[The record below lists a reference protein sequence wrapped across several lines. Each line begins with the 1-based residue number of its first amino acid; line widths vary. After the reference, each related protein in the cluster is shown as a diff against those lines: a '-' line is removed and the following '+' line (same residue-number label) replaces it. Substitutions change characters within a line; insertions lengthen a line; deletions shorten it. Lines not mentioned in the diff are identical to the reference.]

1 MVTKSPEI
9 NNFRPVPRSGV
20 IYVMTEAEKLGY
32 HKQSKDWANLGQGS
46 PEVGPLEGAPD
57 RIKSIPV
64 QIEDLNYAPTD
75 GIIELKEAIADF
87 YNKRYREGKKSQ
99 YTKDNVAVCSG
110 GRLALT
116 RIVSAL
122 GYGNVGHFL
131 PDYTA
136 YEELLDAFRS
146 FTAIPILRKHEENY
160 KFSPENFKE
169 EVLGLGLS
177 AVLLSNPANPIG
189 TVIKDEALDS
199 WVKTARELEC
209 TVVFDEFYSHYV
221 YDSSEPYLSAAK
233 YIEDVNKDPAIL
245 FDGLT
250 KNWRYPG
257 LRVSWTLAPKAVIE
271 ALASAGS
278 FLDGGC
284 ARPIQRVAI
293 SLLDPKI
300 ADAEALAIK
309 KQFTKK
315 RDLMCERLNTIGII
329 IKTPP
334 EGTFYCWGN
343 VSELNPKLNTGT
355 LLFQEGLKVGVITVP
370 GVFFDINP
378 GKRRPDRYSR
388 FGNYAR
394 FSFGSPLEEIER
406 GLDKLETLIK
416 KM

>member
-1 MVTKSPEI
+1 MVTKSSEI

-20 IYVMTEAEKLGY
+20 IYVMTEAVKLGY
-32 HKQSKDWANLGQGS
+32 NKQSKDWANLGQGS
-46 PEVGPLEGAPD
+46 PEVGTIAGAPE

-64 QIEDLNYAPTD
+64 QTDDLEYAPTD
-75 GIIELKEAIADF
+75 GIVELKEAIANF
-87 YNKRYREGKKSQ
+87 YNRRYRQGKKSQ
-99 YTKDNVAVCSG
+99 YTAENVAVCSG

-146 FTAIPILRKHEENY
+146 FTAIPILRNQEKNY
-160 KFSPENFKE
+160 KFSPENLKE

-189 TVIKDEALDS
+189 TVIKNEELNT
-199 WVKTARELEC
+199 WVRTARELEC
-209 TVVFDEFYSHYV
+209 SIVFDEFYSHYV
-221 YDSSEPYLSAAK
+221 YDSPEPYLSAVK
-233 YIEDVNKDPAIL
+233 YIEDVNKDQAIV

-284 ARPIQRVAI
+284 ARPIQRLAI
-293 SLLDPKI
+293 SLLDPKV
-300 ADAEALAIK
+300 ADAEAVAIK
-309 KQFTKK
+309 KRFTQK
-315 RDLMCERLNTIGII
+315 RNLMCERLNQMGIVI
-329 IKTPP
+329 NNPP

-343 VSELNPKLNTGT
+343 VSELNPKFNTGT
-355 LLFQEGLKVGVITVP
+355 LLFQEGLKAGVITVP

-388 FGNYAR
+388 FGNYTR
-394 FSFGSPLEEIER
+394 FSFGPPLEEIER
-406 GLDKLETLIK
+406 GLDKLEKLIK
-416 KM
+416 K